1 MDELTLATIDSPDCR
16 VSEHIAIL
24 IASGDAPEIDIESRV
39 VDGFSEALE
48 LLEEGELDMWH
59 CLPRCSTGSR
69 PKCWQPDAR
78 WSERGPRD
86 ART

>member
-48 LLEEGELDMWH
+48 LLEEGELDLSLIH
-59 CLPRCSTGSR
+59 I
-69 PKCWQPDAR
+69 
-78 WSERGPRD
+78 
-86 ART
+86 

>member
-39 VDGFSEALE
+39 VDGFSEALAV
-48 LLEEGELDMWH
+48 
-59 CLPRCSTGSR
+59 R
-69 PKCWQPDAR
+69 
-78 WSERGPRD
+78 
-86 ART
+86 

>member
-39 VDGFSEALE
+39 VDGFSEALQ
-48 LLEEGELDMWH
+48 GFH
-59 CLPRCSTGSR
+59 
-69 PKCWQPDAR
+69 Q
-78 WSERGPRD
+78 WSQIAYFVVGCQHNG
-86 ART
+86 